1 MTTSLETHIYQSV
14 RSMND
19 IIRAARQP
27 LIDQNEKLRESLGV
41 AALHIGLAKVAV
53 LEGKLREADRYLEL
67 AEEAAGHGTIIL
79 EPPRALARLGEIAAL
94 AALDPDDLAA
104 ANELLD
110 RIHAMAA
117 KE

>member
-1 MTTSLETHIYQSV
+1 VTNLDTHILQSFK
-14 RSMND
+14 SMAA
-19 IIRAARQP
+19 IIQAARQP
-27 LIDQNEKLRESLGV
+27 LIDRNVRL
-41 AALHIGLAKVAV
+41 
-53 LEGKLREADRYLEL
+53 
-67 AEEAAGHGTIIL
+67 
-79 EPPRALARLGEIAAL
+79 LARLQEIAAL